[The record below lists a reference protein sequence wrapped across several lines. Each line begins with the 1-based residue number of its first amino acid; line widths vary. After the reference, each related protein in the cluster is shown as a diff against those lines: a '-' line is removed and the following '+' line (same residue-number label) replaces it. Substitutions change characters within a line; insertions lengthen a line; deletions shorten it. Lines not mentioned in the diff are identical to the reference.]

1 MFPSID
7 NDDFSV
13 VPEIVS
19 LLRNISLTLTS

>member
-7 NDDFSV
+7 NGDSSV

-19 LLRNISLTLTS
+19 LLRNISLILTS